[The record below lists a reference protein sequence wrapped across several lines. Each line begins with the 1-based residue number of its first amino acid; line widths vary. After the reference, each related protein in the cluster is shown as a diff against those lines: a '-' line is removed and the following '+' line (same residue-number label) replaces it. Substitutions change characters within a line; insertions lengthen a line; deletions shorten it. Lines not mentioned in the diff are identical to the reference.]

1 MKTILLVTLFQLV
14 SLLVQGQTLFDL
26 YRKLPDKD
34 ALLGNVKSREQMIQ
48 NFKNGKGTGDL
59 YVGFDVVDEKNGFLN
74 ITGAFEGIWEMC
86 YWNMANNIKLV
97 AVYQQECGPVCAI
110 NVFKFYRY
118 ENDKLVEEQIH
129 HVIPEYEDIYDAF
142 FIDGDTS
149 KKKLDDQD
157 IIATLLFRLPR
168 KGKDIIAMFGN
179 EESKDTYSKF
189 AKGDAML
196 LKWDNGKFK
205 KDKIYWKE

>member
-26 YRKLPDKD
+26 YRKLPGKD

-129 HVIPEYEDIYDAF
+129 NVIPEYEDIYDAF